1 MSLLLNIE
9 LKEYLDE
16 KVTQYNSPN
25 FIESDPIQIPHQYD
39 LKEDIEISGF
49 LTATIAWG
57 NRTMIIKNGHKMMQM
72 MGGGAMK
79 KKSYAMGGMTGKKK
93 MSGGGSA
100 SKVIKGP
107 YS

>member
-1 MSLLLNIE
+1 MMKKKSYAMGGAPK
-9 LKEYLDE
+9 KE
-16 KVTQYNSPN
+16 
-25 FIESDPIQIPHQYD
+25 
-39 LKEDIEISGF
+39 
-49 LTATIAWG
+49 A
-57 NRTMIIKNGHKMMQM
+57 M

>member
-1 MSLLLNIE
+1 M
-9 LKEYLDE
+9 
-16 KVTQYNSPN
+16 
-25 FIESDPIQIPHQYD
+25 
-39 LKEDIEISGF
+39 
-49 LTATIAWG
+49 
-57 NRTMIIKNGHKMMQM
+57 
-72 MGGGAMK
+72 MK